1 MKGEIKM
8 SERKLLVGFG
18 RQCITPDFP
27 VHISGYGDDEI
38 RMSEGVRDDM
48 YITCIAVTDG
58 DDTVLMYTTD
68 MLSINDGMTNEVRK
82 LVTPVTGVPG
92 SHIFCGATH
101 SHSSPLLYGD
111 REPTV
116 RFREIY
122 MNAVVESA
130 KEAMADR
137 APAQMF
143 YTMQEVP
150 GMNFIRHYEMEDG
163 TYCGSNFGDGRL
175 KFIRHARETDPRMLL
190 VKFAREEKEDV
201 VMMNW
206 QGHNDNVRQVGY
218 YLLSS
223 SYVGR
228 VREAIE
234 RQKPNTKFAF
244 FMGASGD
251 QNCVSRMPGENHG
264 LDYIG
269 YGETLAGIAIRM
281 LKDLRPATGAGI
293 SVGRE
298 IFIADV
304 DHSWDHMLDK
314 ANEVYDLWKTVGKK
328 EGDALGKTYGFTSSY
343 QSRDIRTRA
352 AMGPTIEIELNVFR
366 IGDMAFFT
374 CANEVFSTVGKHV
387 RVCAPYQ
394 PVFIITGNCRY
405 LPCAQAYD
413 YRSYESDTGL
423 YAKGTAEKV
432 AHKLVDMLTELKE
445 NS

>member
-1 MKGEIKM
+1 MA
-8 SERKLLVGFG
+8 ERKLLAGFG

-48 YITCIAVTDG
+48 YVTCVAITDG
-58 DDTVLMYTTD
+58 DDTVLLYTND

-82 LVTPVTGVPG
+82 LVSPATGVPG

-101 SHSSPLLYGD
+101 SHSGPLLYGD

-122 MNAVVESA
+122 MKAAVKA
-130 KEAMADR
+130 AQEAMADR
-137 APAQMF
+137 APAQML

-163 TYCGSNFGDGRL
+163 TYYGSNFGNG
-175 KFIRHARETDPRMLL
+175 KQKMIRHARETDPRMML
-190 VKFAREEKEDV
+190 VKFAREEKDDI

-206 QGHNDNVRQVGY
+206 QSHNDNVRQVGY

-228 VREAIE
+228 VRNAFE
-234 RQKPNTKFAF
+234 RQQKDTKFAF

-251 QNCVSRMPGENHG
+251 QSSTSRIPAENHG

-269 YGETLAGIAIRM
+269 YGETLAAIAIRM
-281 LKDLRPATGAGI
+281 LKDLRPATGEGI
-293 SVGRE
+293 SVRRE
-298 IFIADV
+298 IYTVDI

-314 ANEVYDLWKTVGKK
+314 ANEVYDLWKTVGKP

-343 QSRDIRTRA
+343 QSRDIRIRA
-352 AMGPTIEIELNVFR
+352 AMGPTTEMELNVFR
-366 IGDMAFFT
+366 IGDMGFFT
-374 CANEVFSTVGKHV
+374 CANEVFSTVGKYV
-387 RVCAPYQ
+387 RVCSPYQ
-394 PVFIITGNCRY
+394 PVFIIAGNCRY

-432 AHKLVDMLTELKE
+432 AHKLVDMMKEMKE